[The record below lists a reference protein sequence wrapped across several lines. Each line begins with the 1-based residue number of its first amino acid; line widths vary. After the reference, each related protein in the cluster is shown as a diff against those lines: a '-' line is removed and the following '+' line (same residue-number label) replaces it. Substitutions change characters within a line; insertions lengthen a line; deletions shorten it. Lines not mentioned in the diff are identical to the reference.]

1 MNVFLQTNQKVTLK
15 SKYIT
20 IALHVAI
27 WTMLLLL
34 PYFVSNAHNGYKVNN
49 LPWPFFTLN
58 ELLNVVIF
66 YINAFYL
73 WPRFMNRRRW
83 LIYLLGCGV
92 LVCWSWETRVLM
104 QQLFFP
110 IVQKEYTTARF
121 LLVPSLGI
129 LVISSIYRLILD
141 RIRLEREQKERQAA
155 QLATELKFL
164 RSQISPHFLFNV
176 LTNLVSL
183 ARKGSDQLE
192 PALIMLSELLR
203 YMLYDTQGRRVPL
216 GTEIAYLESY
226 IKLQKLRFGNDI
238 DISSMI
244 TIGEED
250 RARVIE
256 PMLLIPFVENA
267 FKHGVSYH
275 DRPRITI
282 RLSFKQG
289 WMNFEVLNTTDDVAP
304 ENDKE
309 EGSGLGL
316 NNVVSRLNLLYQG
329 LHTLNIRH
337 ENNIFHIHLTLKL
350 V

>member
-1 MNVFLQTNQKVTLK
+1 VPLK
-15 SKYIT
+15 SKHIT
-20 IALHVAI
+20 IALHATI

-34 PYFVSNAHNGYKVNN
+34 PYFVSNPHNGYKVGNM
-49 LPWPFFTLN
+49 PWLFFTLN
-58 ELLNVVIF
+58 QLVNVAIF
-66 YINAFYL
+66 YFNAFYL
-73 WPRFMNRRRW
+73 FPQFVNKRRW
-83 LIYLLGCGV
+83 LFYLLSVILLIAC
-92 LVCWSWETRVLM
+92 CWEIRMLI

-110 IVQKEYTTARF
+110 VVSKEFTTARF
-121 LLVPSLGI
+121 LMAPSIGI
-129 LVISSIYRLILD
+129 LVVSSIYRLILD

-183 ARKGSDQLE
+183 ARKQSDQLE
-192 PALIMLSELLR
+192 PALIMLSELMR
-203 YMLYDTQGRRVPL
+203 YMLYDTQGRKVPL
-216 GTEIAYLESY
+216 GTEIGYLESY

-238 DISSMI
+238 DISSAI
-244 TIGEED
+244 VAGEQD
-250 RARVIE
+250 RTCVIE

-267 FKHGVSYH
+267 FKHGVSFH
-275 DRPRITI
+275 DRPRINI
-282 RLSFKQG
+282 RLSIKQG
-289 WMNFEVLNTTDDVAP
+289 WMNFEVVNTTGEGVLYG
-304 ENDKE
+304 DKE

-337 ENNIFHIHLTLKL
+337 ENNLFHIHLSLKL